1 MIAVL
6 EQLQTWQAMVVA
18 LLGATLWA
26 LPFRETWPLWHH
38 SIGLLL
44 VLLAGLVTAV
54 VAGDIGA
61 LVEGAL
67 QGMLG
72 LSVSWV
78 LIEAGILGKA
88 VATRVRKRVGR

>member
-1 MIAVL
+1 VSSVL

-44 VLLAGLVTAV
+44 VLLAGLVTAAV
-54 VAGDIGA
+54 SGDIGA
-61 LVEGAL
+61 LVGGAL

-78 LIEAGILGKA
+78 LIEAGILSKA
-88 VATRVRKRVGR
+88 IGQRVKRGRRA